1 MTATSPLLELRE
13 VGFRYRG
20 APADTLSQVSF
31 QVSPGRSLGI
41 VGESG
46 SGKTTILNLLLG
58 LAYPASGTVLL
69 DGAPLSPD
77 RTQRRT
83 LRRRVQ
89 PVFQDPYA
97 SLDPRQRVDRIIAE
111 PLRSLGI
118 ERSVARQRA
127 AVEQVLGEV
136 GLEPDAARRYP
147 HEFSGGQRQRIAIAR
162 ALVSSPA
169 VLVADEPVSALDMA
183 TRIEVIGLLD
193 RLQRTRELTIVMV
206 SHDLS
211 VVAALC
217 PELLVLD
224 AGRIIE
230 TGPTL
235 QTLANPAAPGTRQL
249 IDAIPRLAG

>member
-162 ALVSSPA
+162 AILKDPPILLLDEATSSLDNESERLVQ
-169 VLVADEPVSALDMA
+169 EALDRLKVGRTTVIVAHRLSTIRAA
-183 TRIEVIGLLD
+183 TRIAVLDDGWLVELGTHTDLLAAGGLYARLY
-193 RLQRTRELTIVMV
+193 RLQFE
-206 SHDLS
+206 S
-211 VVAALC
+211 
-217 PELLVLD
+217 
-224 AGRIIE
+224 GQ
-230 TGPTL
+230 G
-235 QTLANPAAPGTRQL
+235 
-249 IDAIPRLAG
+249 